1 MFVSSDNFFLWG
13 FLNLLLSVRRALTLH
28 HLSQITI
35 MTPLLGHYGS
45 VLDTPVNAANS
56 LGLAAL
62 RKRWSSLQVMRVCV
76 RATVCVCLSA
86 YRLKYLDMSKICLS
100 RSKGQTNNY
109 RMRRNFLWAAAAS
122 VSAAAAAAVAAFQN
136 DAIKLM
142 IARPRKR

>member
-1 MFVSSDNFFLWG
+1 
-13 FLNLLLSVRRALTLH
+13 
-28 HLSQITI
+28 

-45 VLDTPVNAANS
+45 ILDTPVNAANS

-62 RKRWSSLQVMRVCV
+62 RKRWSSLRVCV
-76 RATVCVCLSA
+76 CATVCVRLSA

-122 VSAAAAAAVAAFQN
+122 VAAAVAAFQN

-142 IARPRKR
+142 IAWPRKR

>member
-1 MFVSSDNFFLWG
+1 
-13 FLNLLLSVRRALTLH
+13 
-28 HLSQITI
+28 

-45 VLDTPVNAANS
+45 VLDTPVNAANP

-122 VSAAAAAAVAAFQN
+122 VSAAVAAFQN

-142 IARPRKR
+142 IAWPRKR

>member
-1 MFVSSDNFFLWG
+1 
-13 FLNLLLSVRRALTLH
+13 
-28 HLSQITI
+28 

-62 RKRWSSLQVMRVCV
+62 RKRWSSLQAMR
-76 RATVCVCLSA
+76 VCVCLSA
-86 YRLKYLDMSKICLS
+86 YRFKYLDMSKICLS

-142 IARPRKR
+142 IAWPRKR